1 MANPLLNKVSI
12 MNKITSSL
20 CLVLSAFSLP
30 TLATGDYM
38 LNSDLSSVSFATI
51 KKQYIVEPANIRTL
65 NGQLSEE
72 GKFSVNIDLKGIST
86 GVPTRDSRLNEIYF
100 ESMKYPQVMVSG
112 MVDSKLLSGAA
123 TSTTIPA
130 QVTLYGQSK
139 MVDFP
144 VVIMP
149 SDGKVMVSSS
159 APVIINAAD
168 FSIPAANLS
177 ALSETVGGL
186 SLSDSVPVSLTLL
199 FQQ

>member
-1 MANPLLNKVSI
+1 MANPHPNKVSI
-12 MNKITSSL
+12 MNKISSSL

-30 TLATGDYM
+30 TLAAGDYM

-51 KKQYIVEPANIRTL
+51 KKQYIVEPASIRTL
-65 NGQLSEE
+65 SGQLSEE

-100 ESMKYPQVMVSG
+100 ESMKYPQVMVTG

-123 TSTTIPA
+123 TITTIPA

-149 SDGKVMVSSS
+149 ADGKVMVSSS

>member
-1 MANPLLNKVSI
+1 
-12 MNKITSSL
+12 MNKISSSI

-30 TLATGDYM
+30 TLAAGDYM

-51 KKQYIVEPANIRTL
+51 KKQYIVEPASIRTL
-65 NGQLSEE
+65 SGQLSEE

-112 MVDSKLLSGAA
+112 TVDSKLLSGAA

-149 SDGKVMVSSS
+149 SDGKVMVSST

-199 FQQ
+199 FQH